1 MRRLR
6 NSVSLGKLIR
16 ALVILTFVIMGGTGF
31 ALVRRVSSLS
41 DDMDKM
47 IRAENDQSEWTT
59 TQISVELYRFQ
70 LEVVQ
75 YMEIGDLALLDQI
88 KHDFDI
94 LYARLSQIQER
105 HFHEIFGKYDRLD
118 ILTNVTAQRDH
129 MAEIIDRGGVLST
142 EDAKQLINHAE
153 QAVATW
159 RGGTHYVLQE
169 TRAERVNIRQN
180 AALKIAKA
188 RNSLV
193 GALVG
198 LVAVGISIATL
209 SKLRVH
215 QAKRMSEL
223 ANKDPLTGCLSRRG
237 IEQVM
242 AQIPPHSLHRWSVVV
257 VDLDGLKAIN
267 DTYGHAAGDKAIMT
281 AGQIL
286 SGAVRE
292 GDIVGRIGGDEFWL
306 ALKAHPSDAENVLLR
321 AEKELNE
328 TAFEVGGA
336 SLQLSL
342 SFGVAGCAPGVTLTD
357 SFEAADNAMYI
368 RKTAKRK
375 RAV

>member
-1 MRRLR
+1 MQRLR
-6 NSVSLGKLIR
+6 HSVSLGKLIR

-59 TQISVELYRFQ
+59 TQIAVELYRFQ

-75 YMEIGDLALLDQI
+75 YLETTDLTLLDQI

-94 LYARLSQIQER
+94 LFSRLSQIQER

-118 ILTNVTAQRDH
+118 ILTDVTEHRDH
-129 MAEIIDRGGVLST
+129 MATIIDKGGILSV
-142 EDAKQLINHAE
+142 EDAKQLILHAQ
-153 QAVATW
+153 QAVTIW

-180 AALKIAKA
+180 AALKIEKA
-188 RNSLV
+188 RNAV
-193 GALVG
+193 IGALIG
-198 LVAVGISIATL
+198 LIAVGVLIGTL

-215 QAKRMSEL
+215 QAKRISEL

-242 AQIPPHSLHRWSVVV
+242 AQIPPHSLFNWSVVV

-267 DTYGHAAGDKAIMT
+267 DTYGHAAGDKAIIT

-286 SGAVRE
+286 SRSVRQ
-292 GDIVGRIGGDEFWL
+292 GDLVGRIGGDEFWM
-306 ALKAHPSDAENVLLR
+306 ALKTRATDAENVLLR

-328 TAFEVGGA
+328 TVFEVGGV

-342 SFGVAGCAPGVTLTD
+342 SFGVADCAPGITLTD
-357 SFEAADNAMYI
+357 SFEAADNAMYM

-375 RAV
+375 RST